1 MTNRKDKCI
10 ARHKHPSASVPA
22 RQVIALAFEWT
33 HLSMASVN
41 PDSWN
46 NKSAE
51 QQVCQVV
58 HRLRPWWFACRGVL
72 YYLERASMTTTDA
85 FCLFVPHGLSFV
97 CPWQLRKHEG
107 FPLFSQVQ
115 SLTIARHL
123 LSDKLFGNGRT
134 ESVKSSHFPL
144 RLDFVVMSIY
154 IQLLISRK
162 SVFCIPCCNIVFV

>member
-10 ARHKHPSASVPA
+10 ARRKHPSASVPA

-46 NKSAE
+46 NKSAK

-123 LSDKLFGNGRT
+123 LSDWKWTHRVG
-134 ESVKSSHFPL
+134 EIFP
-144 RLDFVVMSIY
+144 
-154 IQLLISRK
+154 ISTSAR
-162 SVFCIPCCNIVFV
+162 FCCNEHLYSVANWQKISVLYFLL